1 MDKQMLVDIAA
12 LNAYLAV
19 IEYAI
24 WHIEGRFTSGDTKN
38 LNTAAKQCRAII
50 NKWLGEISNETAEMD
65 KQTSY

>member
-1 MDKQMLVDIAA
+1 MDKHLLSDIAN

-24 WHIEGRFTSGDTKN
+24 WHIENRFTSGDTKN

-50 NKWLGEISNETAEMD
+50 NKWLEESTKDAEMD
-65 KQTSY
+65 KQTSD